1 MSRAKLVGIALV
13 AMTGVGG
20 GGPVEP
26 AGLKWAACAE
36 APLAPFQ
43 CATLTVPLDY
53 ADPGKGTL
61 DLAVVRSKATGP
73 RIGSLV
79 FNFGG
84 PGGSGVTTLLAS
96 GTAFGSLN
104 RSYDLV
110 SFDPRGVDRSSGI
123 QCLPP
128 KEFEEFLEAEPSL
141 DEATERDLSVEFVQG
156 CQKNAG
162 RILPYVGTVNAAKD
176 MEALRQALG
185 DPKLNYLGFSYGT
198 HLGATYATLYPQKT
212 GRMVLDA
219 ALDPTVGLLDQ
230 SRTQVLG
237 FQKAYENYLADCKKQ
252 PQGCPFGGN
261 AEVVG
266 LLDRLDTTPLVVNG
280 RKVTDDT
287 VRAAIGEAL
296 YSKLSWPLLTE
307 ALTAA
312 IKGDGTGVQALA
324 DQYAGRQPDG
334 TYNTLLSSL
343 NAVLCADTTERPTFA
358 QAEALAKDLSKVS
371 PIFGP
376 DAASAGICSVWP
388 TPGEDSNKR
397 VSSRGTQYPVLVVG
411 AINDP
416 ATPYVWAPKLTSELG
431 NAVLLTF
438 EGEGHGA
445 YGQTLCVTGI
455 VDAYLLNGT
464 VPAKGTVCPAA

>member
-1 MSRAKLVGIALV
+1 MSRAKLVAIALV

-20 GGPVEP
+20 GGGP
-26 AGLKWAACAE
+26 ADVPGLKWAACAE
-36 APLAPFQ
+36 TPMASYE

-53 ADPGKGTL
+53 ADAAKGTL
-61 DLAVVRSKATGP
+61 DLAVVRKRATGP

-79 FNFGG
+79 LNFGG
-84 PGGSGVTTLLAS
+84 PGGSGVTTLIDS
-96 GTAFGSLN
+96 GTAFGTLN
-104 RSYDLV
+104 RNYDLV
-110 SFDPRGVDRSSGI
+110 SFDPRGVERSSGI

-141 DEATERDLSVEFVQG
+141 DIATERNLSVEFVQG
-156 CQKNAG
+156 CERNAA
-162 RILPYVGTVNAAKD
+162 RVLPYVGTVNAAKD
-176 MEALRQALG
+176 MELLRQGIG

-198 HLGATYATLYPQKT
+198 HLGATYATLFPGKT

-230 SRTQVLG
+230 SKTQVLG
-237 FQKAYENYLADCKKQ
+237 FQKAYENYLADCQKQ
-252 PQGCPFGGN
+252 TCPFAGN
-261 AEVVG
+261 AAVVD
-266 LLDRLDTTPLVVNG
+266 LLAQLGKKPLVVNG

-287 VRAAIGEAL
+287 ARSAIGEAL
-296 YSKLSWPLLTE
+296 YSKTSWPLLTQ
-307 ALTAA
+307 ALSAA
-312 IKGDGTGVQALA
+312 MKGDGTGVQSLA
-324 DQYAGRQPDG
+324 DAYAGRQPDG

-358 QAEALAKDLSKVS
+358 QSEALAKDLSKVS

-376 DAASAGICSVWP
+376 DAASAGICSIWP

-397 VSSRGTQYPVLVVG
+397 VDARGTALPILVVG

-445 YGQTLCVTGI
+445 YGQTTCTTGT
-455 VDAYLLNGT
+455 VDAYLINGT
-464 VPAKGTVCPAA
+464 VPKKGTVCPAT